1 MPSSFCDGSEKGHRE
16 SGIART
22 KLSFFFKIGCF
33 TFGGGWSILAQ
44 MEQEFVDKRKLITK
58 EELLDMVAV
67 GKSVPGIMI
76 TNISMLFGYYV
87 GGWFGGVCAVLGMTW
102 PAVLI
107 LSFVTAF
114 YKVLKSN
121 VWCYAALRGIRCAVV
136 PIMGSAALSLG
147 KEAFRRKSA
156 IPICALALT
165 LCVFTDISNVVMI
178 VAGVI
183 LALSIRAVKQTRG
196 GQTA

>member
-1 MPSSFCDGSEKGHRE
+1 MEHSGADGAGVV
-16 SGIART
+16 G
-22 KLSFFFKIGCF
+22 
-33 TFGGGWSILAQ
+33 
-44 MEQEFVDKRKLITK
+44 KRKLITK

-87 GGWFGGVCAVLGMTW
+87 GGWFGGVCAVLGMTC

-114 YKVLKSN
+114 YNVLKSN
-121 VWCYAALRGIRCAVV
+121 VWCYAALRRNPLCGSSDYGKCGTFTGERSV
-136 PIMGSAALSLG
+136 PQKISN
-147 KEAFRRKSA
+147 
-156 IPICALALT
+156 PICALALA

-183 LALSIRAVKQTRG
+183 LALSIRAVKKTRG
-196 GQTA
+196 GQTE